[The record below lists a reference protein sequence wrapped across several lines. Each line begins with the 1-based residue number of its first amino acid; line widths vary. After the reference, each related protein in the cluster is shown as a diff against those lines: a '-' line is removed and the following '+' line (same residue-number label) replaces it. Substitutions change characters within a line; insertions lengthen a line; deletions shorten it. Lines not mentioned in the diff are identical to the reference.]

1 MAVTFQFKR
10 GKSSTFTKKNLILKA
25 GEPGF
30 ELDTLKLK
38 IGDGQTAWN
47 DLAYV
52 NEDEI
57 ILGDNNS
64 IIVEDHVISL
74 VGLAEAPEGYSI
86 RKDAKGRLEWYQ
98 PVEQSQISSL
108 MELVNQ
114 KADSNNVYNKE
125 EVDNKFYQLFEGAPE
140 HLDSLKEI
148 TDWITTDTMAMIE
161 MQNKVNSIENGAQE
175 NKIEQI
181 KIGDSLIEITDKVA
195 NIPAATIDAYGVV
208 KSSTAINQINVD
220 ETGFMEVNSISV
232 EKLRNDD
239 CQLILRSGKAQI

>member
-1 MAVTFQFKR
+1 
-10 GKSSTFTKKNLILKA
+10 
-25 GEPGF
+25 
-30 ELDTLKLK
+30 
-38 IGDGQTAWN
+38 
-47 DLAYV
+47 
-52 NEDEI
+52 
-57 ILGDNNS
+57 
-64 IIVEDHVISL
+64 
-74 VGLAEAPEGYSI
+74 
-86 RKDAKGRLEWYQ
+86 
-98 PVEQSQISSL
+98 

-161 MQNKVNSIENGAQE
+161 MQNKVNAIENGAQE

-195 NIPAATIDAYGVV
+195 NIPVATIDAYGAV

>member
-1 MAVTFQFKR
+1 MSERVFERKIYQKMLEWKKESNGKTALLIKGARRV
-10 GKSSTFTKKNLILKA
+10 GKSTIAEEFAKKEYSSYILIDFSIAPKEIQAKDSLAKYMPFTHKKLNN
-25 GEPGF
+25 EYNV
-30 ELDTLKLK
+30 K
-38 IGDGQTAWN
+38 IN
-47 DLAYV
+47 
-52 NEDEI
+52 
-57 ILGDNNS
+57 
-64 IIVEDHVISL
+64 
-74 VGLAEAPEGYSI
+74 
-86 RKDAKGRLEWYQ
+86 
-98 PVEQSQISSL
+98 
-108 MELVNQ
+108 
-114 KADSNNVYNKE
+114 
-125 EVDNKFYQLFEGAPE
+125 
-140 HLDSLKEI
+140 LDSLKEI

-195 NIPAATIDAYGVV
+195 NIPVATIDAYGVV